1 MTRELPPINLDD
13 PAQYR
18 ICAQGRFSP
27 GWLDML
33 SGEWAI
39 ADDPTGQPGATI
51 LVGQVVDQAALLGV
65 LEQLYSLGLPLLS
78 VEHVALCSPRTSN
91 MAGDVLS

>member
-1 MTRELPPINLDD
+1 MTIELPPINLDD

-27 GWLDML
+27 DWLDML

-39 ADDPTGQPGATI
+39 ADDSTSQPGATI